1 MTAEVAKEEKPVK
14 RGPGRPKGS
23 KNKVTS
29 KKKTAKKKITK
40 KKVTS
45 KKVAKKKAAKK
56 KTTNKKTTKKKT
68 TKKKSTQR
76 AAVAK
81 KTVRKKGRPKKA
93 AGKKKT
99 TAKKKTGARRGPGRP
114 PKNETLKI
122 SDAINRLV
130 EAVEDLRDATRVYA
144 EQEIAARQAVIT
156 RFQKTLK
163 GAMGQVEEA
172 AENTL
177 KKFKG

>member
-1 MTAEVAKEEKPVK
+1 MNAEVATEEKPVK

-23 KNKVTS
+23 KNKATS
-29 KKKTAKKKITK
+29 KKKTAKKKVTK
-40 KKVTS
+40 KKVTG
-45 KKVAKKKAAKK
+45 KKVAK
-56 KTTNKKTTKKKT
+56 KKTTKKKT

-76 AAVAK
+76 VASAK

-99 TAKKKTGARRGPGRP
+99 TAKKKAGARRGPGRP
-114 PKNETLKI
+114 PKNEALKI

>member
-1 MTAEVAKEEKPVK
+1 MNAEVASEEKPVK

-23 KNKVTS
+23 KNKATS
-29 KKKTAKKKITK
+29 KKKTAKKKVTK
-40 KKVTS
+40 KKVTG
-45 KKVAKKKAAKK
+45 KKATK
-56 KTTNKKTTKKKT
+56 KKTTKKKT

-76 AAVAK
+76 AATK

-99 TAKKKTGARRGPGRP
+99 TAKKKAGARRGPGRP
-114 PKNETLKI
+114 PKNEALKI

-172 AENTL
+172 AEKTL